1 MNAPQVTIWGNVTRD
16 PELRY
21 TADNG
26 TPWTTLRV
34 ATNTRRRNQEQ
45 ETLFWDVTLWRH
57 TAEYAVRNVR
67 TGMGIYA
74 QGDFS
79 MRSYARDDGTLV
91 TVPCISS
98 SDFEIAT
105 RGAPAAESWLHN
117 RPPRNADDD
126 PPPQAARQPSPA
138 AAAAHQPPQENR
150 QRGADQLEP
159 RQSQSQPERRPQSAQ
174 NRPRPQP
181 PTQTR
186 TSQAAAASDEPPF
199 EPPEEPAYTPQFYD
213 ED

>member
-1 MNAPQVTIWGNVTRD
+1 MNAPQAIIWGNVTRD

-45 ETLFWDVTLWRH
+45 ETLFWEVTLWRH

-67 TGMGIYA
+67 TGMGVYA

-79 MRSYARDDGTLV
+79 LRSYTRDDGTLV

-98 SDFEIAT
+98 SDFEVAT
-105 RGAPAAESWLHN
+105 RGAPAAENWLQN
-117 RPPRNADDD
+117 RPPRTPDGGTPAEPAQVPVS
-126 PPPQAARQPSPA
+126 PPATTQQQAQDNGRRRSG
-138 AAAAHQPPQENR
+138 E
-150 QRGADQLEP
+150 LEP
-159 RQSQSQPERRPQSAQ
+159 RQHQPQSDHTRAQ
-174 NRPRPQP
+174 NRARPQA
-181 PTQTR
+181 PTPTR
-186 TSQAAAASDEPPF
+186 SPQATPAAGDPPF
-199 EPPEEPAYTPQFYD
+199 DPPEEPAYTPQFYD

>member
-1 MNAPQVTIWGNVTRD
+1 MNAPQATIWGNVTRD

-34 ATNTRRRNQEQ
+34 ATNTHRRNQEP

-57 TAEYAVRNVR
+57 TAEYAARNVR
-67 TGMGIYA
+67 TGMGVYA

-79 MRSYARDDGTLV
+79 LRSYTRDDGTLV

-105 RGAPAAESWLHN
+105 RGAPAAENWLQN
-117 RPPRNADDD
+117 RPSRTSDGGNPTD
-126 PPPQAARQPSPA
+126 AAQDA
-138 AAAAHQPPQENR
+138 ATQQQEDN
-150 QRGADQLEP
+150 GARRSGQLEP
-159 RQSQSQPERRPQSAQ
+159 RQPQRQPQPDRPPTQ
-174 NRPRPQP
+174 NRARPQP

-186 TSQAAAASDEPPF
+186 PPQATPAAEGPPY